1 MKKTDLTLKA
11 SFVRPLVLRL
21 IKLGYITIQQKNFKK
36 RLFSFMRYFMDW
48 KLQTDLFISRLG
60 LKSPLH
66 MQTKSAVIPRY
77 EKSFILRLISS
88 HHEVY
93 EIFYFTLNQ
102 QSSWSMVD
110 FLFYGFSA
118 AIPKCKENIFW
129 KNIQN
134 FFRVDFFVFRPLQVL
149 SWNIRIFFL
158 KKRLEIF

>member
-88 HHEVY
+88 HPGVWL
-93 EIFYFTLNQ
+93 I
-102 QSSWSMVD
+102 